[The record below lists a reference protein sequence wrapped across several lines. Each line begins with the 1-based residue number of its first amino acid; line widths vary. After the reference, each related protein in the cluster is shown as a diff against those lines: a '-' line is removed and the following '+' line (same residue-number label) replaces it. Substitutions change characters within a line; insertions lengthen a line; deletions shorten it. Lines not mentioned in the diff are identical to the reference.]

1 MSKPGHNSGK
11 VTNVAM
17 ERVKSFVDR
26 LERMEEERKAIG
38 ADIKDIYTEAK
49 GVGFDVKTLRWLV
62 GERKVKSSDR
72 AERDALRATY
82 ANALGMAVELVEVN
96 GLSLR
101 QAEKRT
107 GISKSSIQRALTV
120 PKASQPAPHNPETGE
135 ITKPEDGD
143 DGITGGTDGKEARGC
158 GGEDEGAQSTDDG
171 GGVVELP
178 AGIQGGTE
186 EGTGEG
192 GHRNDGGAAVER
204 VASSSDDVDLTPL
217 SFLRGPSPA
226 NRRVA

>member
-1 MSKPGHNSGK
+1 M
-11 VTNVAM
+11 TNVAM

-26 LERMEEERKAIG
+26 LERMEEERKMIG
-38 ADIKDIYTEAK
+38 ADIKGIYTEAK

-135 ITKPEDGD
+135 ITTPEDGG
-143 DGITGGTDGKEARGC
+143 DGITESC
-158 GGEDEGAQSTDDG
+158 
-171 GGVVELP
+171 
-178 AGIQGGTE
+178 
-186 EGTGEG
+186 
-192 GHRNDGGAAVER
+192 GGAALRVDETVRADQPGPHDAFEQELDRVYGPDDEAPAPPSAGAVAAEPR
-204 VASSSDDVDLTPL
+204 VAPPEDDLAIPPYL
-217 SFLRGPSPA
+217 KGPARRMERG
-226 NRRVA
+226 V

>member
-1 MSKPGHNSGK
+1 MSKPGRNSGK

-38 ADIKDIYTEAK
+38 DDIKDIYTEAK

-135 ITKPEDGD
+135 ITKPEDGG
-143 DGITGGTDGKEARGC
+143 DGITDAALRADAPLGIPQIAGVIPPAVKPDPESREGSGTHSDEAPATPSV
-158 GGEDEGAQSTDDG
+158 GAVAS
-171 GGVVELP
+171 ES
-178 AGIQGGTE
+178 
-186 EGTGEG
+186 
-192 GHRNDGGAAVER
+192 ER
-204 VASSSDDVDLTPL
+204 VASSSDDDDLDIPAH
-217 SFLRGPSPA
+217 LRGPSPA

>member
-1 MSKPGHNSGK
+1 MSKPGRNSGK

-38 ADIKDIYTEAK
+38 DDIKDIYTEAK

-143 DGITGGTDGKEARGC
+143 DGITESC
-158 GGEDEGAQSTDDG
+158 GDAGSASATHNSHHVGHAEGA
-171 GGVVELP
+171 V
-178 AGIQGGTE
+178 
-186 EGTGEG
+186 
-192 GHRNDGGAAVER
+192 AAPPV
-204 VASSSDDVDLTPL
+204 SPHDTDVDLTIPAH
-217 SFLRGPSPA
+217 LRGPSPA
-226 NRRVA
+226 NRRAG